1 MENTLINYIRKEDNT
16 PRGVIVAV
24 RKGDELFYGYSLRN
38 PIDRWDKKLG
48 LTKALARANAKEY
61 QLPVVT
67 DRNLDVLRA
76 FSKMERRALKYFKDL
91 PKDNRKFAEFDAR

>member
-1 MENTLINYIRKEDNT
+1 MENTLINYIRKQDGT
-16 PRGVIVAV
+16 PRGVVVAV
-24 RKGDELFYGYSLRN
+24 RKGDNLFYGYSLRN

-48 LTKALARANAKEY
+48 LTKALARANAVVY

-76 FSKMERRALKYFKDL
+76 FAKMESRALKYFKDL
-91 PKDNRKFAEFDAR
+91 PKNRKFAEFDAR